1 MNLMEIDPWSN
12 RLIENYDKLYAE
24 FGMKQVDE
32 KIRAKLVKN
41 RYFRRGLVAGHRDFD
56 LWLAAAAKHQPIA
69 AMSGIKPSGEFHMG
83 SKMTAE
89 ELIFLQRDFGAK
101 VFYSIADLEANADNG
116 LSLEEG
122 LKNAVSNVADMLA
135 LGLDEKNAYIWLQ
148 SREKRVMNFA
158 YLAARRTT
166 LATMQALY
174 GDKNLGLYFS
184 TLTQAGD
191 IVLPQHA
198 DFGGP
203 KHVVVPVGFDQDPHL
218 RLTRDLAAKFGL
230 ISPSSTYHV
239 FMRSLDGNEK
249 MSKRDPMNLITLAD
263 EPEVAKKKVSRA
275 FTGGRATVEEQRRI
289 GAEYHK
295 CVVAELER
303 FHFEE
308 DDKKIEERK
317 KKCLTGEILCG
328 ECKKEVCEKVASYLK
343 NHQEKKKK
351 LLPKAEKI
359 LEK

>member
-1 MNLMEIDPWSN
+1 MEIDPWSN
-12 RLIENYDKLYAE
+12 RLIENYDKLYSE
-24 FGMKQVDE
+24 FGMKQIDE
-32 KIRAKLVKN
+32 KISAKLKKN
-41 RYFRRGLVAGHRDFD
+41 RYFRRGLVAGQRDFD
-56 LWLAAAAKHQPIA
+56 LWLAAAEKGQKVA

-116 LSLEEG
+116 LTLEEG
-122 LKNAVSNVADMLA
+122 LRNAVSNVADMLA
-135 LGLDEKNAYIWLQ
+135 LGLDEKNSYIWLQ
-148 SREKRVMNFA
+148 SRETRVTNFA

-166 LATMQALY
+166 LATMHALY
-174 GDKNLGLYFS
+174 GEKNLGLYFC

-191 IVLPQHA
+191 IVLPQHP
-198 DFGGP
+198 DFGGK

-218 RLTRDLAAKFGL
+218 RLTRDLAAKFDL
-230 ISPSSTYHV
+230 IAPSSTYHV

-249 MSKRDPMNLITLAD
+249 MSKRDPMNLLTLSD
-263 EPEVAKKKVSRA
+263 EPELAKKKVSRA

-295 CVVAELER
+295 CVVAELEN

-308 DDKKIEERK
+308 DDKKVEERK
-317 KKCLTGEILCG
+317 GKCLTGAILCG
-328 ECKKEVCEKVASYLK
+328 ECKKEVCEKIVNYLK
-343 NHQEKKKK
+343 AHQERKKK
-351 LLPKAEKI
+351 LVSKAEK
-359 LEK
+359 LLSKE